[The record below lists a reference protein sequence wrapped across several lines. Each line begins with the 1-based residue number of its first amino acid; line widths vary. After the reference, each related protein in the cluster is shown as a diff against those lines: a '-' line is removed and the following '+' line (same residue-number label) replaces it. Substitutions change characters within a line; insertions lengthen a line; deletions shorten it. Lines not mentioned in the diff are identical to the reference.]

1 MCLPAGAAPILGGI
15 QAFSGFMGGM
25 SSRRAAKARN
35 REKIRSYNNK
45 MTLRTAQN
53 RTDKVNIK
61 QQIEASK
68 GSAFDA
74 AASEQ
79 LVTNEVLK
87 KIRFKQQSSL
97 IKAQQAATPISSGV
111 SAQRVLNKPWQQLG
125 FENRMYAAEF
135 ASRVNQQES
144 KNQTTFNKL
153 YQSNLSSW
161 QGGAP
166 LIFDQTPAMDPVPS
180 FFSALLGGASSF
192 PLGAVPGQGTSGL
205 KDTNISH
212 QNTFTAAPVSQ
223 PVISADASISTD
235 WNNSLGGF
243 VNSTGT
249 A

>member
-25 SSRRAAKARN
+25 NSRRAAKARN
-35 REKIRSYNNK
+35 REKMRSYNNK

-53 RTDKVNIK
+53 RTDRANIK
-61 QQIEASK
+61 TQIEASK

-97 IKAQQAATPISSGV
+97 IKAHQAATPISSGV
-111 SAQRVLNKPWQQLG
+111 SARRVMNKSWQQLG
-125 FENRMYAAEF
+125 FENRMLAAEF
-135 ASRVNQQES
+135 ASRITQQEA

-166 LIFDQTPAMDPVPS
+166 LIFDQKPAMDKVPS
-180 FFSALLGGASSF
+180 FFSALLTGASAI
-192 PLGAVPGQGTSGL
+192 PIGAVPGQDPSGL
-205 KDTNISH
+205 KDKNISL
-212 QNTFTAAPVSQ
+212 QNTFTPATTSNIVSD
-223 PVISADASISTD
+223 SSTSISTKQAF
-235 WNNSLGGF
+235 GG
-243 VNSTGT
+243 GT
-249 A
+249 FLDY

>member
-1 MCLPAGAAPILGGI
+1 
-15 QAFSGFMGGM
+15 MGGM

-35 REKIRSYNNK
+35 REKMRSYNNK

-53 RTDKVNIK
+53 RTDRANIK

-74 AASEQ
+74 ATSEQ

-97 IKAQQAATPISSGV
+97 IKAHQAATPISSGV
-111 SAQRVLNKPWQQLG
+111 SAQRVLNKPWQELG

-135 ASRVNQQES
+135 ASRVTQQES

-166 LIFDQTPAMDPVPS
+166 LIFDQKPAMDPVPS

-192 PLGAVPGQGTSGL
+192 PLGAVPGQGPSGL
-205 KDTNISH
+205 QEKPMNW
-212 QNTFTAAPVSQ
+212 QNNFTASDVSSGN
-223 PVISADASISTD
+223 VAASPT
-235 WNNSLGGF
+235 W
-243 VNSTGT
+243 T
-249 A
+249 ASSFLN

>member
-1 MCLPAGAAPILGGI
+1 
-15 QAFSGFMGGM
+15 MGGM

-87 KIRFKQQSSL
+87 KIRFKQQASL
-97 IKAQQAATPISSGV
+97 IKASQAATPISSGV
-111 SAQRVLNKPWQQLG
+111 SAKRVLNQPIQQLG
-125 FENRMYAAEF
+125 FENRMLAAEF
-135 ASRVNQQES
+135 ASRITQQEA

-153 YQSNLSSW
+153 YSSNLSSW

-180 FFSALLGGASSF
+180 VFSALLGGASAF
-192 PLGAVPGQGTSGL
+192 PLGAVPGQGPADALRDS
-205 KDTNISH
+205 KSQTNY
-212 QNTFTAAPVSQ
+212 QNPFAAAPVSK
-223 PVISADASISTD
+223 PVISADASISKD
-235 WNNSLGGF
+235 W
-243 VNSTGT
+243 VNSQGSFVT

>member
-1 MCLPAGAAPILGGI
+1 MCSPALALGGL
-15 QAFSGFMGGM
+15 QAFGGLMGGM

-35 REKIRSYNNK
+35 REKMRSYNNK

-53 RTDKVNIK
+53 RTDRANIK

-97 IKAQQAATPISSGV
+97 IKANQAATPISSGV
-111 SAQRVLNKPWQQLG
+111 SAQRVLNKPWQELG
-125 FENRMYAAEF
+125 FENRMLAAEF
-135 ASRVNQQES
+135 ASRITQQEA

-153 YQSNLSSW
+153 YQSNLQSW

-166 LIFDQTPAMDPVPS
+166 LIFDQKPAMDPVPS

-192 PLGAVPGQGTSGL
+192 PLGAVPGQGSPDALSEGSKL
-205 KDTNISH
+205 KFNNTTNI
-212 QNTFTAAPVSQ
+212 VSDT
-223 PVISADASISTD
+223 SSSISTKQAF
-235 WNNSLGGF
+235 GG
-243 VNSTGT
+243 GT
-249 A
+249 FIDGY